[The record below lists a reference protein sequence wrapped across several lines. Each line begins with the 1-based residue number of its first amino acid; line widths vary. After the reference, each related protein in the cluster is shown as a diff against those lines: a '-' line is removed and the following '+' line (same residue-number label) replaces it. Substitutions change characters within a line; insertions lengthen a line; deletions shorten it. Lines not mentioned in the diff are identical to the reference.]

1 MRSQVLTINTSSL
14 TATSPATPTVA
25 LDSTLAR
32 SHSSPVGGTMKLS
45 IGGVQAYYYD
55 EKTLKKTTST
65 DIPVTAS
72 EDSLRSSLAEAS
84 GCPSIS
90 IQRPSV

>member
-1 MRSQVLTINTSSL
+1 
-14 TATSPATPTVA
+14 
-25 LDSTLAR
+25 
-32 SHSSPVGGTMKLS
+32 MKLS